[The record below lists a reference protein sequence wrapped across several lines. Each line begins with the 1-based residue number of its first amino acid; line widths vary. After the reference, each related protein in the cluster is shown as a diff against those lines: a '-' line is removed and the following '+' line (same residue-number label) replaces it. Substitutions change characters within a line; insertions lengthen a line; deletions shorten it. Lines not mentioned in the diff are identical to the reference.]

1 MLNKKYFIKNIDKKY
16 FFHYIYYKLIQGG
29 FLMKTYIVF
38 FNKTGKRKLAIELKD
53 KITVYEMTETV
64 SKLVNGLCTENGYT
78 FSYHNIDKNNDTQGL
93 LKNIPILSVVSC
105 L

>member
-1 MLNKKYFIKNIDKKY
+1 
-16 FFHYIYYKLIQGG
+16 
-29 FLMKTYIVF
+29 MKTYIVF

-53 KITVYEMTETV
+53 EITIYEMSESV
-64 SKLVNGLCTENGYT
+64 CKLVNGLCSENDYT

-93 LKNIPILSVVSC
+93 LKNIPILSVASC

>member
-1 MLNKKYFIKNIDKKY
+1 MLTKNI
-16 FFHYIYYKLIQGG
+16 FFIIFIINLFKGG

-93 LKNIPILSVVSC
+93 LKNIPILSVASC